1 MAAGLGC
8 SPVHCSVHSSTAAG
22 ALRGVV
28 DLGLSLA
35 VLSGRS
41 NPSCETL
48 HCEKEAR
55 CVQVSAETQA
65 ETAVVWT
72 PAYV

>member
-1 MAAGLGC
+1 MVLDCEQLPSSVGIPVSVTVAAGLGC
-8 SPVHCSVHSSTAAG
+8 SSVHCSIHSSTAAG

-41 NPSCETL
+41 NPT
-48 HCEKEAR
+48 
-55 CVQVSAETQA
+55 
-65 ETAVVWT
+65 
-72 PAYV
+72 